1 MKGRKTGGRR
11 KGTLS
16 KTTLE
21 VREFAQKLLSYREY
35 QTRLK
40 ARLLAGDLAP
50 HLEGLLWALC
60 LGQAEG
66 QARPERGQR
75 EQGHHGDLGLRR
87 ATRTVADHLSRSASS
102 APQDSDRHGP
112 TRRTDARTPSG

>member
-35 QTRLK
+35 QMAMIRF
-40 ARLLAGDLAP
+40 
-50 HLEGLLWALC
+50 
-60 LGQAEG
+60 
-66 QARPERGQR
+66 
-75 EQGHHGDLGLRR
+75 
-87 ATRTVADHLSRSASS
+87 
-102 APQDSDRHGP
+102 
-112 TRRTDARTPSG
+112 SGRFR